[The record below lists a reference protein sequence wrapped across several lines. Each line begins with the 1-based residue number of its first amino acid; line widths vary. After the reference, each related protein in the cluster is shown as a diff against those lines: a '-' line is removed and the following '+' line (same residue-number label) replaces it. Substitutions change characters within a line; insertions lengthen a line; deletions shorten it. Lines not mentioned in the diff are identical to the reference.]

1 MTSKLHNFV
10 KNNDQIDQLKAVKIK
25 KEGIIKLV
33 FKIKV
38 GNYGIIPSK
47 LRGKSMLKRSYFF
60 EQIKFQHKIH
70 SVCYLLGPRQV
81 GKTTL
86 ARHYAELYPKVDFID
101 LENPIDVA
109 RLQNPMLTLSN
120 LDSDLVIIDE
130 IQRIPELFPILRVL
144 VDERP
149 RKFLILGSA
158 SRDLLRQSSETL
170 AGRIG
175 YIELTPFSVAETHE
189 QRELWLRGGFP
200 RSYTAHTIEE
210 SYAWRQTYISTFME
224 RDIPNLG
231 FNIPAAQMRRLWMML
246 AHNHGNLLNYSAI
259 GAALGITHHTVR
271 NYVEILA
278 GTFMVRI
285 LEPWF
290 ENISKRQVKTPK
302 IYVRDS
308 GLLHAL
314 LGITNQDQLNVYPQ
328 LGVSWEGFAL
338 EEVIDVNHAQP
349 EECYFWGIQSG
360 AELDLL
366 IIKNGKRIG
375 FEIKYADAPTITKSM
390 TTALEMLNLD
400 HLYVIY
406 PQKTSYPLADKI
418 SVQGLDSIVNVF

>member
-1 MTSKLHNFV
+1 
-10 KNNDQIDQLKAVKIK
+10 
-25 KEGIIKLV
+25 
-33 FKIKV
+33 
-38 GNYGIIPSK
+38 
-47 LRGKSMLKRSYFF
+47 MLKRPYFF
-60 EQIKFQHKIH
+60 DQIKLQYMVH
-70 SVCYLLGPRQV
+70 SVCGLLGPRQV

-86 ARHYAELYPKVDFID
+86 AHMYAKLYKKVHFID

-120 LDSDLVIIDE
+120 LDSDLIVIDE
-130 IQRIPELFPILRVL
+130 IQRVPELFPILRVL
-144 VDERP
+144 VDEKP

-158 SRDLLRQSSETL
+158 SRDLLQQSSETL

-189 QRELWLRGGFP
+189 QRKLWLWGGFP
-200 RSYTAHTIEE
+200 RSYNAHTIQE
-210 SYAWRQTYISTFME
+210 SYAWRQEYIATFME

-246 AHNHGNLLNYSAI
+246 AHNHGNMLNYSDI
-259 GAALGITHHTVR
+259 GGSLGISHHTVR
-271 NYVEILA
+271 HYVEILA

-285 LEPWF
+285 FEPWF

-302 IYVRDS
+302 IYIRDS

-314 LGITNQDQLNVYPQ
+314 LGIQNQDQLDVYPR
-328 LGVSWEGFAL
+328 LGASWEGFAL
-338 EEVIDVNHAQP
+338 EEVIAVNHARS
-349 EECYFWGIQSG
+349 EECYFWGVQSG

-375 FEIKYADAPTITKSM
+375 FEIKYTDAPRITKSM
-390 TTALEMLNLD
+390 VTALEDLNLD
-400 HLYVIY
+400 HLYIIY
-406 PQKTSYPLADKI
+406 PQKISYPLADKI
-418 SVQGLDSIVNVF
+418 SVQGLDDIANVFLN